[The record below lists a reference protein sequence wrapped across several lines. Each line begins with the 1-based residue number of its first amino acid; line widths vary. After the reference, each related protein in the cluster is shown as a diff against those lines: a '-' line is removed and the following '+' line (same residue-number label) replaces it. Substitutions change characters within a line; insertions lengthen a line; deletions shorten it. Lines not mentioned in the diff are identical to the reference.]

1 MQQRGNCKT
10 INKKKNYSINVY
22 RFRSN
27 HFATSFY
34 NWQHQR
40 KFRLINNSFDCVGCA
55 IVIVLFPSESF
66 IQQMSSQSRWCL
78 FDQIEV
84 VWRLEEKLKQQRKK
98 NKKNI
103 KQQLKFHFGRAGK
116 KKRTNTEKKGLER
129 SRSLAMNII
138 VLFVVNT
145 VLEGVR
151 RIADKLQQHH
161 HHHQYQRIIRT
172 ATRRIRFNLSPLGK
186 SKKRRK
192 VLLLHFPLDVR
203 YKPHKFFLFIL
214 SMLR

>member
-1 MQQRGNCKT
+1 MYIDFEAIILLPVFITGSIKESFGWLIIRLIVLVVLCHCIISVRKFYSTNVKSIPLMSVRPNWGGVAAGRETKT
-10 INKKKNYSINVY
+10 TTKKKI
-22 RFRSN
+22 
-27 HFATSFY
+27 
-34 NWQHQR
+34 
-40 KFRLINNSFDCVGCA
+40 
-55 IVIVLFPSESF
+55 
-66 IQQMSSQSRWCL
+66 
-78 FDQIEV
+78 
-84 VWRLEEKLKQQRKK
+84 
-98 NKKNI
+98 KKNI

-161 HHHQYQRIIRT
+161 HHHHHQYQRIIRT